1 MNKRILNLALPN
13 IITNITVPL
22 LGMVDT
28 VIVGHLSESHIGA
41 IAIGTQIFNLIYWN
55 FGFLRM
61 GTSGFT
67 AQAYGA
73 RRLDE
78 AVRVF
83 IRALTIALAI
93 ALILIV
99 FQYPI
104 ALLSELIFNGSPT
117 VFTLAL
123 SYFFVR
129 IWAAPATL
137 GLYAIK
143 GWFIG
148 MQNSKL
154 PMWIAIFINVVN
166 IICSLIFVLL
176 FHWDIRGVAL
186 GTVIAQYSGL
196 AVGLFFVVTRYGKIF
211 RRWFAR
217 VPAQDS
223 SSHSSLTQDANSPKS
238 NIGAKFSIFN
248 AQIRDA
254 LQWNAMKHFFHVNGD
269 IFLRTVCLA
278 AVFTFITS
286 ESGRISDHI
295 LAVDNLLMQFF
306 MLFSY
311 IMDGF
316 AYAGE
321 SLVGRYIGARDRRSL
336 VSTVRHLMLWGLLL
350 TLLFTIVY
358 ALFGNNILHIFS
370 DSQQVL
376 DAARP
381 FLFWTLIIPVC
392 GFSAFLFDGIFV
404 GATASRT
411 MRNSMFIAT
420 ALFFAIYFVLI
431 NSLPQVANTFDSI
444 NGSVQSPDYHWNN
457 ILWFSF
463 MIYLAARGI
472 TQAAM
477 LKKSVYSKAL

>member
-1 MNKRILNLALPN
+1 MKPSTNGTSRKILQLALPN

-28 VIVGHLSESHIGA
+28 AIVGHLSATHIGA

-83 IRALTIALAI
+83 IRAFTIALAI
-93 ALILIV
+93 ALALLV
-99 FQYPI
+99 LQHPL
-104 ALLSELIFNGSPT
+104 ALLSKLIFNGSSQ
-117 VFTLAL
+117 VLAL
-123 SYFFVR
+123 AFSYFYIR

-148 MQNSKL
+148 MQNSRL
-154 PMWIAIFINVVN
+154 PMWIAIFINIVN
-166 IICSLIFVLL
+166 IVCSLLFVLI

-196 AVGLFFVVTRYGKIF
+196 LAGLYFVAFRYGKLF
-211 RRWFAR
+211 RRR
-217 VPAQDS
+217 
-223 SSHSSLTQDANSPKS
+223 LTAEFVRQTLRWSEM
-238 NIGAKFSIFN
+238 
-248 AQIRDA
+248 RR
-254 LQWNAMKHFFHVNGD
+254 FFRVNGD

-286 ESGRISDHI
+286 ESGRISDQI
-295 LAVDNLLMQFF
+295 LAVDALLLQFF
-306 MLFSY
+306 TLFSY

-321 SLVGRYIGARDRRSL
+321 SLVGRYIGARDRRTL
-336 VSTVRHLMLWGLLL
+336 VTTVRSLIVWGLAL
-350 TLLFTIVY
+350 TLLFT
-358 ALFGNNILHIFS
+358 
-370 DSQQVL
+370 
-376 DAARP
+376 
-381 FLFWTLIIPVC
+381 
-392 GFSAFLFDGIFV
+392 
-404 GATASRT
+404 
-411 MRNSMFIAT
+411 
-420 ALFFAIYFVLI
+420 AIY
-431 NSLPQVANTFDSI
+431 
-444 NGSVQSPDYHWNN
+444 
-457 ILWFSF
+457 
-463 MIYLAARGI
+463 AAFG
-472 TQAAM
+472 
-477 LKKSVYSKAL
+477 

>member
-1 MNKRILNLALPN
+1 MNRKILKLALPN

-28 VIVGHLSESHIGA
+28 AIVGHLSEMHIGA

-67 AQAYGA
+67 AQAYGS

-83 IRALTIALAI
+83 IRAFAIAIAI
-93 ALILIV
+93 ALSLIV
-99 FQYPI
+99 LQYPI
-104 ALLSELIFNGSPT
+104 ALLSECIFNGSHN
-117 VFTLAL
+117 VLSLAL

-154 PMWIAIFINVVN
+154 PMWIAIFINIVN
-166 IICSLIFVLL
+166 IVCSLLFVIV

-196 AVGLFFVVTRYGKIF
+196 AVGLYFVVFRYGKLF
-211 RRWFAR
+211 RGRINKQFLAETLRWE
-217 VPAQDS
+217 
-223 SSHSSLTQDANSPKS
+223 
-238 NIGAKFSIFN
+238 
-248 AQIRDA
+248 
-254 LQWNAMKHFFHVNGD
+254 AMKRFFRVNGD
-269 IFLRTVCLA
+269 IFLRTICLA

-286 ESGRISDHI
+286 ESGRISDQI
-295 LAVDNLLMQFF
+295 LAVDALLLQFF
-306 MLFSY
+306 TLFSY

-321 SLVGRYIGARDRRSL
+321 SLVGRYIGARDRKSL
-336 VSTVRHLMLWGLLL
+336 VSAVRHLLVWGLSL
-350 TLLFTIVY
+350 TLVFTIAY
-358 ALFGNNILHIFS
+358 HLGGEEFLRLFS
-370 DSQQVL
+370 DKENVIN
-376 DAARP
+376 AAHP
-381 FLFWTLIIPVC
+381 YLFWVLIVPVC
-392 GFSAFLFDGIFV
+392 GFAAFLFDGIFI
-404 GATASRT
+404 GATASKT
-411 MRNSMFIAT
+411 MRDSMFVAT
-420 ALFFAIYFVLI
+420 ALFFAIYYFGRQLI
-431 NSLPQVANTFDSI
+431 DTNSEQ
-444 NGSVQSPDYHWNN
+444 QQNN
-457 ILWFSF
+457 MLWLAF
-463 MIYLAARGI
+463 MVYLTARGLG
-472 TQAAM
+472 QAIM
-477 LKKSVYSKAL
+477 LRKAVYSKAQP